1 MRFKGDEGTAPRILI
16 EHSDHWLIN
25 MGDLAM
31 MDVTLRRVR
40 KLCPTARIGVMTEAP
55 HLLRAYF
62 RPAS

>member
-1 MRFKGDEGTAPRILI
+1 MTFNDEGSAPAPRILI

-31 MDVTLRRVR
+31 MDVTLSRVR
-40 KLCPTARIGVMTEAP
+40 KFWPTARIGVMTEAP

-62 RPAS
+62 PER